1 MKSWSRFAPQ
11 KNRQL
16 DNLNGRGIRFI
27 AESLSAKNFPK
38 ELTSN
43 KWSMTMKFR
52 EKV

>member
-38 ELTSN
+38 ELTPN

-52 EKV
+52 DKV